1 MNFLFVFNKFDI
13 ESEVDEYDHDL
24 VVLLETLKKI
34 DLRQFA
40 TDLKLN
46 DRDLFKNLK
55 DILNKEN
62 DNAR

>member
-1 MNFLFVFNKFDI
+1 MNKFNKFDI

-24 VVLLETLKKI
+24 VVLLETLKQI

>member
-1 MNFLFVFNKFDI
+1 MNKFNKFDI

>member
-1 MNFLFVFNKFDI
+1 MNKFNKFDI

-24 VVLLETLKKI
+24 IVLLETLKKI

>member
-1 MNFLFVFNKFDI
+1 MNMFNKLDI
-13 ESEVDEYDHDL
+13 DSEVDEYDHDL
-24 VVLLETLKKI
+24 IVLLETLKKI

>member
-1 MNFLFVFNKFDI
+1 MNKFNKFDI

-55 DILNKEN
+55 DILHKEN

>member
-1 MNFLFVFNKFDI
+1 MNMFNKLDI
-13 ESEVDEYDHDL
+13 DSEVDEYDHDL

>member
-1 MNFLFVFNKFDI
+1 MNMFNKLDI
-13 ESEVDEYDHDL
+13 DSEVDEYDHDL
-24 VVLLETLKKI
+24 IVLLETLKKI
-34 DLRQFA
+34 DLKQFA